1 MRLRILPQNCAK
13 GFKNERA
20 VLPATTQAG
29 PIMNVSSLL
38 ASKLFAYLLAGDDPA
53 LQRQTKQTTPLLPP
67 WASAAEDFRRLCNGC
82 GACAKVCGSGQGI
95 ISMGE
100 DGFPAVD
107 FKLGS
112 CTFCGDC
119 ARSCQTGALQF
130 DSRQKPWTVTAQIGS
145 GCLLGRQVL
154 CRTCGDCCG
163 HGAIRFPLSEGSLPA
178 VSADLCSGCGACV
191 SVCPVEAVHA
201 ADSAADAPVTRS
213 V

>member
-1 MRLRILPQNCAK
+1 
-13 GFKNERA
+13 
-20 VLPATTQAG
+20 
-29 PIMNVSSLL
+29 MNLS
-38 ASKLFAYLLAGDDPA
+38 AIFANKIFEYLLAGESSA
-53 LQRQTKQTTPLLPP
+53 QRRQNAGRTTPLPPP
-67 WASAAEDFRRLCNGC
+67 WASAAEAFRRLCDGC
-82 GACAKVCGSGQGI
+82 GACAQACGSGI
-95 ISMGE
+95 ISMDE

-107 FKLGS
+107 FKQGS

-145 GCLLGRQVL
+145 GCLLSSRVL
-154 CRTCGDCCG
+154 CRTCGDCCE

-201 ADSAADAPVTRS
+201 ADGKVDASVTRS